1 MTVPFMVFLDDK
13 QSINLIK
20 YKQFCKISSMY
31 GCSKVVVVENSIEQ
45 KKLEEIL
52 QIHYINRVNTDI
64 MVYAAAEFINNS
76 LFDAYFG
83 WIDQVIYIMKSIS
96 QIDDLAILQKNTC
109 KLGIK
114 ICVYLELVLW
124 EDEYKFIEDICTK
137 LLSEYKISNI
147 IWKKEGKGY
156 VVREGRVTVIQ
167 EENSIIGV
175 LHADGKIVSF
185 VDEHILSDLN
195 DIMDS
200 NSGKRS

>member
-195 DIMDS
+195 DIMDY
-200 NSGKRS
+200 NEPIN